1 MKKVITMKMII
12 NFILLLVCVVSSLI
26 LVSYSILGV
35 HHEIFGAENTSKLL
49 EILHI
54 PLSYNQ
60 TIGVG
65 FISLAVMLVT
75 YIIRKILYDTK
86 INDETTHTN
95 NKIKLIIIFIV
106 ITFFIRTTSLYK
118 NILATYSCAIFLF

>member
-12 NFILLLVCVVSSLI
+12 NFIILLVCVVSSLI

-35 HHEIFGAENTSKLL
+35 YHEIFGAENTSKLL

-75 YIIRKILYDTK
+75 YIIRK
-86 INDETTHTN
+86 
-95 NKIKLIIIFIV
+95 KLFE
-106 ITFFIRTTSLYK
+106 K
-118 NILATYSCAIFLF
+118 AQ